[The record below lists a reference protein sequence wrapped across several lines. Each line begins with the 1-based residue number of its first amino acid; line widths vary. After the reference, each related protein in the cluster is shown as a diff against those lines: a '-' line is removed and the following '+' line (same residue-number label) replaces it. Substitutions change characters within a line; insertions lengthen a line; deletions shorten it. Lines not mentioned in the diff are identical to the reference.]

1 MESEVAS
8 IPSVSSSSSPPD
20 DDFHPDFSPVGSPN
34 LTDSRS
40 PQLPPSDQPPP
51 PPLSDDLRDKIIKQV
66 SHFIPS
72 FSIFLFL
79 TVLLNFFTLALV
91 FLEL

>member
-1 MESEVAS
+1 MS

-40 PQLPPSDQPPP
+40 PQPPPSDQPP

-79 TVLLNFFTLALV
+79 TVVNLISLLLL
-91 FLEL
+91 